1 MTSTPPG
8 SPSDPYGTALG
19 STPDSTPHAVPDTAS
34 DTVLVAASGA
44 EPASTEEIWDARY
57 RAGDKIFSGDPNT
70 ALVRETAGL
79 RPGTALDLG
88 CGEGAD
94 AVWLA
99 SRGWRVTATDVS
111 PTALRRAARQATA
124 AGVGDRIDWQH
135 HDLDASFPE
144 GEFDLVSAH
153 FLYPPLAAA
162 RERILRTS
170 SRAVAPG
177 GLLLIVSHAG
187 PPFWDHDLAPEVHFP
202 TPEEILTALD
212 LPAVQWEVQV
222 SETYHRPAT
231 SPGGESG
238 TRADSTLKLRRSP
251 V

>member
-1 MTSTPPG
+1 MTSTPAASAHGPN
-8 SPSDPYGTALG
+8 DPYGTALDG
-19 STPDSTPHAVPDTAS
+19 APGATPDISPDATPDAAPDAGS
-34 DTVLVAASGA
+34 
-44 EPASTEEIWDARY
+44 ASTEEFWDARY
-57 RAGDKIFSGDPNT
+57 RAADKIFSGNPNS
-70 ALVRETAGL
+70 ALVRETEGL

-99 SRGWRVTATDVS
+99 SQGWRVTASDVS
-111 PTALRRAARQATA
+111 PTALQRAARQAKA

-135 HDLDASFPE
+135 HDLDASFPD

-153 FLYPPLAAA
+153 FLYPPLAEA

-187 PPFWDHDLAPEVHFP
+187 PPFWDHDLAPDLHFP
-202 TPEEILTALD
+202 TPEEILTTLD
-212 LPAVQWEVQV
+212 LPAGQWEVQV
-222 SETYHRPAT
+222 SGVYQRPAT
-231 SPGGESG
+231 SPAGESG
-238 TRADSTLKLRRSP
+238 TRTDSTLKLRRRL